1 MKPMRIGIIGLGV
14 ISRFYVAAMDD
25 VQSTE
30 ITAVCDISDAAL
42 RPFREQGLTC
52 YDDYRALLRDPK
64 VDAVVVNVPND
75 RHFEVCRDA
84 ILAGRSV
91 CVEKPIATR
100 IEDGRE
106 LVRLAGEHGVVLFTA
121 FHRRYND
128 NVLGLKRQ
136 IAMGAPIESMT
147 VRYLERIE
155 EHVGHDKWY
164 LDADRC
170 GGGCVADNGP
180 NAFDLVR
187 LFLDDVTFEGAAI
200 TRDEHGVDRLADVA
214 LRNAAGATARVELDW
229 SYPSGE
235 LKDVEVRLTDGTVV
249 RADMLD
255 GHPGF
260 KRSLEHEYVGVLR
273 DFRTA
278 VVLGMDRAHGGLAAL
293 ELVEAA
299 YQHERANTGTPAG
312 GGARP

>member
-30 ITAVCDISDAAL
+30 ITAVCDISDDVL

-52 YDDYRALLRDPK
+52 YDDYRALLRDPD

-75 RHFEVCRDA
+75 RHFDVCRDA

>member
-1 MKPMRIGIIGLGV
+1 MKIGIIGLGV
-14 ISRFYVAAMDD
+14 ISRFYVSAMDD
-25 VQSTE
+25 VQSAE
-30 ITAVCDISDAAL
+30 ITAVCDINGEAL
-42 RPFREQGLTC
+42 RPFRDQGLAC
-52 YDDYRALLRDPK
+52 YDDHRALLRDDN

-84 ILAGRSV
+84 IVAGRAV

-100 IEDGRE
+100 VEDGRE

-136 IAMGAPIESMT
+136 ITMRAPVESMT

-187 LFLDDVTFEGAAI
+187 LFLDDVTLSDATI
-200 TRDEHGVDRLADVA
+200 TRDEHGVDRLADVV
-214 LRNAAGATARVELDW
+214 LTNEAGVTARVELDW

-235 LKDVEVRLTDGTVV
+235 LKDVEVRLTDGTVIQ
-249 RADMLD
+249 ADMLA

-260 KRSLEHEYVGVLR
+260 KRSLEHEYVGVLQ

-278 VVLGMDRAHGGLAAL
+278 VVLGMDRTHGGLAAL

-299 YQHERANTGTPAG
+299 YEHERSSTGTPAG